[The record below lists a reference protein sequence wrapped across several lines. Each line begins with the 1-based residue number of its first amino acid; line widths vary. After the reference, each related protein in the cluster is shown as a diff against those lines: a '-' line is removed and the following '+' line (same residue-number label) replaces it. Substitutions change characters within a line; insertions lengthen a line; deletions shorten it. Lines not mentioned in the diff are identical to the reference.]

1 LQAVPERIEAVFV
14 QPAFK
19 DTFLDADT
27 LVEAGLCDAPEASG
41 TSNVVNN
48 NAEHFLYPR
57 RRKMRTAG
65 QQVFPPI
72 LDEGAHAVQVM
83 YRSPSAEVRE

>member
-1 LQAVPERIEAVFV
+1 
-14 QPAFK
+14 
-19 DTFLDADT
+19 
-27 LVEAGLCDAPEASG
+27 
-41 TSNVVNN
+41 
-48 NAEHFLYPR
+48 
-57 RRKMRTAG
+57 MRTAG